1 MCEIKRYR
9 FPDCCNREKW
19 IITKN
24 AAFCEDMDPRAT
36 CRLPWCLFIGGV
48 VEVEGVC
55 GECETAFGEIEGEE
69 GVDEG
74 LEVEEVEEAL
84 GDGREGGEGVERRRC
99 G

>member
-24 AAFCEDMDPRAT
+24 AAFCEDMDPRVR
-36 CRLPWCLFIGGV
+36 CRLSCCLFIGGV

-55 GECETAFGEIEGEE
+55 GECEAEFEEKAGEGEVDGRREIGEEVEGEE
-69 GVDEG
+69 GS
-74 LEVEEVEEAL
+74 
-84 GDGREGGEGVERRRC
+84 VERRRC